1 MIRPPTAA
9 DDADLDALRR
19 YGALSG
25 PFAPAQAIA
34 VLTGPAATDTNALL
48 AVTARFAD
56 ACDTRQAGDGSTWL
70 MRDPERRW
78 ELAQLAAAG
87 DLDAAIAWRRTLP
100 SDGPT
105 DDLLDALSGTGA
117 FAPAALAAALT
128 RRDAARP
135 ARAARGRDRPRGPDG
150 AGPIP
155 GRRDQGRD
163 HPARR
168 PQPRRGPPPA
178 RVLRPGGGAR
188 RARRVARRAAGHG
201 PGVGAVHHRP
211 ARHGQVDAPRRG
223 GSAGDGVRRCRDAGP
238 WLAHRAP
245 RLRPGRPGRPGPDR
259 AHGGARA
266 PAGRRARRPGRRA
279 ALGPAR
285 GVRLRRLE
293 RVVDQGRGTGAHAG
307 PAGPDRRVRRRR
319 LGPAA
324 ARDPRHARGAPE
336 PRRDPSRAAVRV
348 ARRAGVVGRRADV
361 AAGRRARR
369 CARQRA
375 GPRRAPHRAPR
386 PRRRQRRPDARG
398 PRRAAGEL
406 RRGPRD
412 RPGQPAGPA
421 ARRPRRARGGTR
433 RPRHGVEATRRRGR
447 LPVPVPAVA
456 DRRPDPAHARPPGPR
471 RAPHQRRGDRRGARA
486 AAGDPARSRRGA
498 AGVRGA
504 REPPLARR
512 ARPGRAG
519 LRQAP
524 HRHALGAAAAAVQG
538 PAREV
543 RPHRPCRGRL
553 VRPPARAVV
562 RGRVRLPPA
571 AAHAPRPPA
580 AARRPPGAA
589 RARRQRDPRA
599 AARGPDA
606 RPPAA
611 RRAHAAVPRRG
622 RARPPTS
629 RSTRRPPASSRG
641 SSTGA
646 TGSRAPTSTT
656 RRSRSRCSTRGP
668 ATRTSRGPSCGGP
681 VAGPRPSGCST
692 RATGSAATTTSPS
705 CRRRSPRSGSRCAPS
720 SGSRRWWRR
729 SGPMRRSSIGSSR
742 SSCGRAL
749 GARRR
754 GPRVRAPARRGRSGR
769 RLEEQRRRRRGRG
782 GVRDVGA
789 AGG

>member
-1 MIRPPTAA
+1 MIQPPTAA
-9 DDADLDALRR
+9 DDADLGALRR

-78 ELAQLAAAG
+78 ELSQLAAAG
-87 DLDAAIAWRRTLP
+87 DLDGAIRWRRTLP
-100 SDGPT
+100 TDGPT

-117 FAPAALAAALT
+117 FAPAALAAALR
-128 RRDAARP
+128 RRDAPRP
-135 ARAARGRDRPRGPDG
+135 ARAARRRDRPRGPDG
-150 AGPIP
+150 ARPIP

-188 RARRVARRAAGHG
+188 RARRVARRAAGRG
-201 PGVGAVHHRP
+201 PGDGAVHHRP

-223 GSAGDGVRRCRDAGP
+223 RSAGDGDRRRRDAGP
-238 WLAHRAP
+238 WLAHGAA
-245 RLRPGRPGRPGPDR
+245 RLRPGRARRPGPDR

-266 PAGRRARRPGRRA
+266 PAGRRAGRPGRRA
-279 ALGPAR
+279 ALRPPR
-285 GVRLRRLE
+285 GVRLRGLQ
-293 RVVDQGRGTGAHAG
+293 RVVDQGRGTRAHAG
-307 PAGPDRRVRRRR
+307 SAGTDGRVRGRR
-319 LGPAA
+319 LRPSA
-324 ARDPRHARGAPE
+324 ARDPRHPRGAPQ

-348 ARRAGVVGRRADV
+348 ARRARVVRRGADV

-375 GPRRAPHRAPR
+375 GARRPPDRAPR

-412 RPGQPAGPA
+412 RAGQPARPA
-421 ARRPRRARGGTR
+421 ARRTRRARGGTR
-433 RPRHGVEATRRRGR
+433 RPRHGVEAARGRGR

-456 DRRPDPAHARPPGPR
+456 DRRPDAADARPPGPR
-471 RAPHQRRGDRRGARA
+471 RAPHQRRGDRPGAGA
-486 AAGDPARSRRGA
+486 AAGDPARSGRGA
-498 AGVRGA
+498 ARVRGA
-504 REPPLARR
+504 RQPPLARR

-543 RPHRPCRGRL
+543 RPHRPSRGRL
-553 VRPPARAVV
+553 VRPAARAVV
-562 RGRVRLPPA
+562 RRRVRLPPA

-580 AARRPPGAA
+580 AARRPTGPA

-611 RRAHAAVPRRG
+611 RRTHAAVPRRG
-622 RARPPTS
+622 GARGQRAARPGRRARARGDHRPGRLARGRLRLRPDVRGLAVRPAITGC
-629 RSTRRPPASSRG
+629 RR
-641 SSTGA
+641 
-646 TGSRAPTSTT
+646 RADL
-656 RRSRSRCSTRGP
+656 
-668 ATRTSRGPSCGGP
+668 P
-681 VAGPRPSGCST
+681 VAGRPLGRGQAAARRPRPA
-692 RATGSAATTTSPS
+692 RW
-705 CRRRSPRSGSRCAPS
+705 RRRPRPAAAAAGPGPARDARRVRLRGAGRGAACRCLAPRSDPVDRPA
-720 SGSRRWWRR
+720 
-729 SGPMRRSSIGSSR
+729 
-742 SSCGRAL
+742 GRPI

-754 GPRVRAPARRGRSGR
+754 GPRVRAPARRGRPGR

-782 GVRDVGA
+782 RVRDLGA